1 MAPSTVLPD
10 TFARAVASLLAVT
23 PRPEITLG
31 ELPPPHRLAPF
42 AHALRTTV
50 ARDGDEVAD
59 GRLVLLYDPAGHEAW
74 QGTMRLV
81 GYATAALE
89 PDLSNDPLLAE
100 VGWSWLT
107 DALAAADA
115 QHTALG
121 GTVTQ
126 ATSTGFGTLAAARV
140 TADLEI
146 RVSWTPLRADLSG
159 HLQAWCA
166 LLASL
171 AGLPPPG
178 VTALPH
184 RPRTLA
190 DNAHRPA

>member
-1 MAPSTVLPD
+1 MAPSTVVPD
-10 TFARAVASLLAVT
+10 TFARALASLLAVT
-23 PRPEITLG
+23 PRPEITLE
-31 ELPPPHRLAPF
+31 ELAPPHRLAPF
-42 AHALRTTV
+42 AHAVRTTV
-50 ARDGDEVAD
+50 TRDDDEAAD

-89 PDLSNDPLLAE
+89 PELSGDPLLAE

-107 DALAAADA
+107 DALSAAGAA
-115 QHTALG
+115 YTALG

-126 ATSTGFGTLAAARV
+126 ATSTGFGTLAAAQV
-140 TADLEI
+140 TSDLEI

-166 LLASL
+166 LLASM

-190 DNAHRPA
+190 GDAPSPA